1 MNASLSTKPQKGAAF
16 LASMTATLMIAH
28 QVAGKATRDGLFLH
42 YYDVT
47 QLPKVVMG
55 SAILSFIGVLAM
67 SRLLGRF
74 GPALVVPLGYGISS
88 VLFAA
93 EWYLFPTFKMQVIV
107 VLYFHMAVF
116 GAILISGFWSV
127 VNERFDPY
135 SAKQTVARIAA
146 AATLGGLLGG
156 VLTERVVAT
165 TDNRTMLLVLSG
177 MQLISFIA
185 LFTVGRVPAKKSF
198 QRSSVEKTGIRTVF
212 KMPYLRQMAIVMAL
226 VAMVAALLDYAMKAQ
241 AAEYITDKK
250 SLTSFFAA
258 FYAIVGLSMFLIQ
271 SAFGPKMLQ
280 RFGLAGTMS
289 VLPAAVLIGGMFSTA
304 VLHLWTVTVL
314 RAGEAIFASSF
325 FRSAFE
331 LLYTPLSP
339 DRKRPTKIIIDV
351 GSNRL
356 GDLLGAGVLFVL
368 LFFIPDLPISL
379 VISIAM
385 AASGVAILVIARL
398 QAGYVSQL
406 AESLRSGTVS
416 LSDDEIQDA
425 TTRLALRENKAIS
438 DRRFLQAKL
447 QSMHRTGADPGGNA
461 AGNNP
466 GKDRV
471 AAQVEALLDTS
482 PERARLMQ
490 AIANLTSNDHDRI
503 RNTLNGDFMDI
514 GLVAYMLPLLGD
526 DTLVDEI
533 RMELRWLAPRILG
546 KLTDALTDPDTPSRV
561 RARIPEV
568 MEVCHNQRAVDGLL
582 EGLSDGDFSVRY
594 SCARALSRM
603 LARSTSLR
611 VNEEKAL
618 EAVRRELE
626 IDDQSWKEP
635 LGTSLET
642 SEADPPEREI
652 GPNARINHVFLVLGL
667 ALDREPLEVARKA
680 LLSEDSNLKGTALE
694 YLENVLPERVRQLL
708 WWRLGLSSSRK
719 PKAQRSHT
727 EIISELRGASEQGST
742 GT

>member
-1 MNASLSTKPQKGAAF
+1 
-16 LASMTATLMIAH
+16 
-28 QVAGKATRDGLFLH
+28 
-42 YYDVT
+42 
-47 QLPKVVMG
+47 
-55 SAILSFIGVLAM
+55 
-67 SRLLGRF
+67 
-74 GPALVVPLGYGISS
+74 
-88 VLFAA
+88 
-93 EWYLFPTFKMQVIV
+93 
-107 VLYFHMAVF
+107 
-116 GAILISGFWSV
+116 
-127 VNERFDPY
+127 
-135 SAKQTVARIAA
+135 
-146 AATLGGLLGG
+146 
-156 VLTERVVAT
+156 
-165 TDNRTMLLVLSG
+165 
-177 MQLISFIA
+177 
-185 LFTVGRVPAKKSF
+185 
-198 QRSSVEKTGIRTVF
+198 
-212 KMPYLRQMAIVMAL
+212 
-226 VAMVAALLDYAMKAQ
+226 
-241 AAEYITDKK
+241 
-250 SLTSFFAA
+250 
-258 FYAIVGLSMFLIQ
+258 
-271 SAFGPKMLQ
+271 
-280 RFGLAGTMS
+280 
-289 VLPAAVLIGGMFSTA
+289 
-304 VLHLWTVTVL
+304 
-314 RAGEAIFASSF
+314 
-325 FRSAFE
+325 

-642 SEADPPEREI
+642 SEADPPEREV